1 VTEKG
6 LNKPRYL
13 SWIFGVLAGVAITIM
28 VSLAILFFWAGAT
41 ALERLA
47 AIFSPGRTI
56 INIGQPTVVNQIQKL
71 ARLETVM
78 YTLEN
83 VIEGG
88 HENLV
93 LPDFLT
99 GDRILLIG
107 HGEVI
112 AGVDLSRVGPNDV
125 IIHGKSIT
133 LRIPKPQILST
144 RIDNQK
150 TRVFSRQTGILVP
163 VDPNL
168 ETEVRREAET
178 QLREAALRDGILA
191 AAEQNARATL
201 TTLLQG
207 FGFETIT
214 LEMR

>member
-1 VTEKG
+1 MTG
-6 LNKPRYL
+6 QRLDKPRYL
-13 SWIFGVLAGVAITIM
+13 GWLFGALAGIAITIV

-41 ALERLA
+41 ALDRLT
-47 AIFSPGRTI
+47 AIFTPGRTV
-56 INIGQPTVVNQIQKL
+56 INIGQPTVVKQIQKL

-83 VIEGG
+83 VVEGG

-93 LPDFLT
+93 LPDFLA

-107 HGEVI
+107 HGEVV
-112 AGVDLSRVGPNDV
+112 AGVDLSQVGPSDV
-125 IIHGKSIT
+125 IFHGKAIT
-133 LRIPKPQILST
+133 LRVPKPQILST

-201 TTLLQG
+201 TSLLQG
-207 FGFETIT
+207 FGFETISV
-214 LEMR
+214 EMR

>member
-1 VTEKG
+1 MTDQRSD
-6 LNKPRYL
+6 KPHYL
-13 SWIFGVLAGVAITIM
+13 SWTLAVLAGVALTIV
-28 VSLAILFFWAGAT
+28 VSFAVIFFWAGAT
-41 ALERLA
+41 ALDRLG
-47 AIFSPGRTI
+47 AIFSPGRTV

-83 VIEGG
+83 VVEGDR
-88 HENLV
+88 ENLV

-107 HGEVI
+107 HGEVV

-125 IIHGKSIT
+125 IIRGKSIT
-133 LRIPKPQILST
+133 LRIPKPEILST

-168 ETEVRREAET
+168 ETQVRREAET

-191 AAEQNARATL
+191 AAGQNARATL

>member
-1 VTEKG
+1 MTDPRPD
-6 LNKPRYL
+6 KPRYL
-13 SWIFGVLAGVAITIM
+13 IWIFGVLAGVAITI
-28 VSLAILFFWAGAT
+28 VLTFAVLFFQAGTT
-41 ALERLA
+41 ALDRLG
-47 AIFSPGRTI
+47 AIFGPGRTI

-83 VIEGG
+83 VVEGG

-93 LPDFLT
+93 LPDFLA

-107 HGEVI
+107 HGEVV
-112 AGVDLSRVGPNDV
+112 AGVDLARVGPDDV
-125 IIHGKSIT
+125 AIHGKSIT
-133 LRIPKPQILST
+133 MRIPKPEIFST

-150 TRVFSRQTGILVP
+150 TRVFSRQTGFLVP

-168 ETEVRREAET
+168 EAEVRREAET

-191 AAEQNARATL
+191 AAGQNARATL

>member
-1 VTEKG
+1 MTDQRPD
-6 LNKPRYL
+6 KPRYL
-13 SWIFGVLAGVAITIM
+13 SWIFGVLAGVAITF
-28 VSLAILFFWAGAT
+28 VVACAVLFFWAGTT
-41 ALERLA
+41 ALDRLG
-47 AIFSPGRTI
+47 AIFGPGRTI

-78 YTLEN
+78 YTLED
-83 VIEGG
+83 VVEGG

-93 LPDFLT
+93 LPDFLA

-107 HGEVI
+107 HGEVL
-112 AGVDLSRVGPNDV
+112 AGVDLSRVGPDDV

-133 LRIPKPQILST
+133 LRIPKPEILST

-168 ETEVRREAET
+168 ETEVRREAEN

-191 AAEQNARATL
+191 AAGQNARATL

-214 LEMR
+214 VEMR

>member
-1 VTEKG
+1 LTDQRPD
-6 LNKPRYL
+6 KPRYL
-13 SWIFGVLAGVAITIM
+13 SWIFGALAGVALTL
-28 VSLAILFFWAGAT
+28 VLTFAVLFFWAGAT
-41 ALERLA
+41 AIDRLG
-47 AIFSPGRTI
+47 AIFSPGRTV

-83 VIEGG
+83 VVEGG
-88 HENLV
+88 RENLV

-107 HGEVI
+107 HGEVV

-125 IIHGKSIT
+125 TIHGKSIT
-133 LRIPKPQILST
+133 LRIPKPEILST

-178 QLREAALRDGILA
+178 QLREAALRDGILTA
-191 AAEQNARATL
+191 AGQNARATL
-201 TTLLQG
+201 TTLLQA
-207 FGFETIT
+207 FGFETVI